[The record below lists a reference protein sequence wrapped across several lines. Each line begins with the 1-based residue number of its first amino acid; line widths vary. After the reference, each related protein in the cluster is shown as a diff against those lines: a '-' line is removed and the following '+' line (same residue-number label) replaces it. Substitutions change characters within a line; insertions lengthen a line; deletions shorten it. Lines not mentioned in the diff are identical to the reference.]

1 MQSCPWQTT
10 AKRRESVALVQNSLV
25 RFWSFSSFNNFLSL
39 LLSSDAAFTDG
50 KTIHQNPN
58 SFHDRVTNMEAL
70 VRRLK
75 AYYEVNFLHNSFI
88 CKKQCQNY
96 KIRSNFW
103 FDWFPAQI
111 PNGPISA
118 RVFVY
123 VLLLN
128 RELKNENFTHF
139 RDTSL
144 NPLGKHRT
152 IPQINRLSLLWNNS
166 ETSNS
171 TILRGGEDNSYSPLP
186 ILIAGHESSESPP
199 LPVSCQTSLM
209 QMSTN
214 QYYLVVQINVDEH
227 EKSHS
232 HVYENYPWFKKRN
245 KDF

>member
-1 MQSCPWQTT
+1 MQATKGIPYTPLSIRKFPPLHP
-10 AKRRESVALVQNSLV
+10 ASKAL
-25 RFWSFSSFNNFLSL
+25 WSSIMGSGKKGGNWSHKGNLKSF
-39 LLSSDAAFTDG
+39 
-50 KTIHQNPN
+50 
-58 SFHDRVTNMEAL
+58 
-70 VRRLK
+70 
-75 AYYEVNFLHNSFI
+75 
-88 CKKQCQNY
+88 CC
-96 KIRSNFW
+96 
-103 FDWFPAQI
+103 
-111 PNGPISA
+111 
-118 RVFVY
+118 
-123 VLLLN
+123 
-128 RELKNENFTHF
+128 THF

-199 LPVSCQTSLM
+199 LPVSCQTRLM